1 MSSNR
6 HHIVK
11 SIVLTVGAISM
22 FVSLAYDMATFASED
37 YRNPLAISFV
47 ALLIATIS
55 CGYVLAFKGVMRW
68 IAAPVLL
75 PGIFV
80 LLDFLRRAP
89 SVYGW

>member
-1 MSSNR
+1 MPNNW
-6 HHIVK
+6 HQIVRA
-11 SIVLTVGAISM
+11 IVLMVGALCM
-22 FVSLAYDMATFASED
+22 LVSLAYDLATFASED

-47 ALLIATIS
+47 ALLIATVC